1 MIQNVNNS
9 TGSSVVPRR
18 VLQTGQE
25 VLARWS
31 DDGWYYMGK
40 IVRAERDDRYLI
52 MDSTGYTELILREDL
67 LLDSDQESSV
77 IQVTTIFLRL

>member
-1 MIQNVNNS
+1 MIQNVHNS
-9 TGSSVVPRR
+9 IGSSVVPRR

-31 DDGWYYMGK
+31 DDGWYYMGT
-40 IVRAERDDRYLI
+40 IVRAEKDDRYLI

-77 IQVTTIFLRL
+77 IQVTTIFLQL